1 MAIGTPADLGSTQL
15 TSSATTTVVLTV
27 TASAAVGDLVIVSLT
42 NDGGANLPS
51 GVADSAGNT
60 YTADH
65 AGLLSADDYS
75 LRQFSSVITSAL
87 TSGVSTITG
96 TVDGG
101 GGNWDKIISAA
112 KSTPD
117 SGRTWG
123 ASRIDQTASAT
134 GTSTSPD
141 SGLTAT
147 TTDADALIY
156 GCMAAGG
163 APAASGGG
171 PLTAATNGN
180 TKLHNHNAG
189 AFIDLGSVYQVVTAT
204 GTYRSSGT
212 WQASDDWG
220 CICVAYKQQAVGGAA
235 AGAQKTFNAI
245 PFMGRMGR

>member
-1 MAIGTPADLGSTQL
+1 MAIGNAVTLGSTQL
-15 TSSATTTVVLTV
+15 TSSSTTTVVMTV
-27 TASAAVGDLVIVSLT
+27 TASAAVGDLVIVSVT

-51 GVADSAGNT
+51 GVVDSAGNT
-60 YTADH
+60 YTPDH
-65 AGLLSADDYS
+65 AGLRSADDYS
-75 LRQFSSVITSAL
+75 LRQFSTVVTSAL

-101 GGNWDKIISAA
+101 GGTWDKIIGAA

-117 SGRTWG
+117 TGRTWG
-123 ASRIDQTASAT
+123 ASRLDQTASAT

-147 TTDADALIY
+147 TTVADTLIY
-156 GCMAAGG
+156 GSMAAGG

-171 PLTAATNGN
+171 PLTAATNSN
-180 TKLHNHNAG
+180 TKLLNHNAG
-189 AFIDLGSVYQVVTAT
+189 GFIDLGSVYRVVTTT

-235 AGAQKTFNAI
+235 TSLLVPSYRQSSNVFS
-245 PFMGRMGR
+245 R